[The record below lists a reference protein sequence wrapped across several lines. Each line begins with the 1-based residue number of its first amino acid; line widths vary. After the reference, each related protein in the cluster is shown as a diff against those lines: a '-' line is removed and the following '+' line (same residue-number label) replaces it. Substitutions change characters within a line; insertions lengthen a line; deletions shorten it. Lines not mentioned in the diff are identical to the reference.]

1 MRLAVRYAEVAFFLT
16 AAVALH
22 VLFFLREPERG
33 EIAGGAGGDASV
45 SFLGAD
51 ADVAEMVAEWE
62 TAPDAPAEVEKMEQP
77 APPEAPELDTIDMA
91 PSPPME
97 TPPPEPLRIDRADA
111 PTPQTETPD
120 VTTTDIPPPDAIAA
134 PPPPELQPLA
144 GLNLPAS
151 ATPAPPPPPPPP
163 QPAAMSVAKI
173 EDVAVEPPMPEDTLA
188 PREAPQPPKKPR
200 TERQV
205 ARKQHPQPQPQR
217 APAPAKSQDEPSAPP
232 SQVAA
237 GSGGDAVEGAGTSD
251 VSVGASAERKADL
264 RQRWGGQIQREVSR
278 RATKPRAIRR
288 AGKTL
293 VDITVSRDGA
303 LVSASL
309 RHGSGSDGLDKAA
322 LKAIRAAAPFPP
334 APAELTEARYVF
346 TLPVLFK
353 R

>member
-62 TAPDAPAEVEKMEQP
+62 TAPDAPAEVEKMDQP
-77 APPEAPELDTIDMA
+77 APPEAPELETIDMV
-91 PSPPME
+91 PPPPME
-97 TPPPEPLRIDRADA
+97 TPPPEPPWINRADA
-111 PTPQTETPD
+111 PTPQTETPQ
-120 VTTTDIPPPDAIAA
+120 VEITDIPPPDAITALQPA
-134 PPPPELQPLA
+134 EPQPLA

-151 ATPAPPPPPPPP
+151 ATPAPPPPP

-173 EDVAVEPPMPEDTLA
+173 EDVAVEPPAPDMALA
-188 PREAPQPPKKPR
+188 PREAPQPPRKPR

-205 ARKQHPQPQPQR
+205 VRKQQPKPAPQR
-217 APAPAKSQDEPSAPP
+217 APAPAKSEDEPSAPQ